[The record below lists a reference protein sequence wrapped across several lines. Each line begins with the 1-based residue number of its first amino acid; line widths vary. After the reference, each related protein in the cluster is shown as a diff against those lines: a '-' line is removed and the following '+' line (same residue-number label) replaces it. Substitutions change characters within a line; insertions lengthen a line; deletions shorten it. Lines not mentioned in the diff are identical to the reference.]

1 MRSKLV
7 SEAHRAR
14 AEATAFCA
22 AAFSGTGSC
31 VGFNRMASTLG
42 RSRNMLIK
50 AENSVA
56 APVPTAPANSSCSAD
71 GSGLELSMRDT
82 NSQERGEGKALTAS
96 RSKALSNS
104 GRKRM
109 NAMTSGRIPVLIA
122 HSHHSCTSTSK
133 SM

>member
-7 SEAHRAR
+7 SEAHRAS
-14 AEATAFCA
+14 AEATAYCA
-22 AAFSGTGSC
+22 AAFSGTGSW
-31 VGFNRMASTLG
+31 VGFSRMASMLG
-42 RSRNMLIK
+42 SSRYMRIK
-50 AENSVA
+50 AETSVA
-56 APVPTAPANSSCSAD
+56 APVPTAPANSSCSAEA
-71 GSGLELSMRDT
+71 SGPEFSMRDT
-82 NSQERGEGKALTAS
+82 NSQERGEGKAFMAS

-109 NAMTSGRIPVLIA
+109 KAMTSGRIPALMA